1 MVTVTTHYTTERTY
15 GDKEAKSQGARWLA
29 SQGMYKLAQK
39 LYCTKFL
46 IIVGRCTA
54 ELHNGWD

>member
-1 MVTVTTHYTTERTY
+1 MPHHCTTERTY